1 MREIKFKGKTNSG
14 KWVYGWLRKD
24 NDEFYIWN
32 NKTEYKVIPESI
44 GQYIGLKDKNGK
56 DIYEGDFLAELFDGK
71 WYIIGEVKYDESE
84 ARYYIW
90 DELNKESF
98 YFDDWEISAN
108 ELKIIGNRYENPEYY
123 Y

>member
-44 GQYIGLKDKNGK
+44 GQYIGFKDKNGK
-56 DIYEGDFLAELFDGK
+56 EIYEGDIIFIDNEAMEVVFEEGSFLVHSEFDG
-71 WYIIGEVKYDESE
+71 
-84 ARYYIW
+84 
-90 DELNKESF
+90 
-98 YFDDWEISAN
+98 DWLISQLDLEN
-108 ELKIIGNRYENPEYY
+108 TKVVGNIYENPELITKIK
-123 Y
+123 